1 MILIDDS
8 AGKHVAQA
16 ICDPHKGDRP
26 HGCLQGAGSEG
37 DKKGKRD
44 PGRMWDF

>member
-26 HGCLQGAGSEG
+26 HGCLQGAGLEG

-44 PGRMWDF
+44 PGRMRDF